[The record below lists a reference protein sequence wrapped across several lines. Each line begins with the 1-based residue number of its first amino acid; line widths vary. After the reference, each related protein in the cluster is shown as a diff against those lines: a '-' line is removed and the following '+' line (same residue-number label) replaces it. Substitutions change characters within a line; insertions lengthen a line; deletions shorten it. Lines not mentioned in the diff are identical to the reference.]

1 MDLSVRVN
9 DVPDVD
15 IGSVVR
21 CCWCRKVQE
30 TCYRKHFGLVSG
42 LDLDVEMS
50 RL

>member
-1 MDLSVRVN
+1 LSVRVN

-30 TCYRKHFGLVSG
+30 TCYRQHLG
-42 LDLDVEMS
+42 
-50 RL
+50 